1 MGTLVHSQD
10 LGVMHVS
17 VVFFLI
23 CCKTSETKQWQM
35 KSYENS
41 ELVVIGFDV
50 KTIDLFNLFV
60 NS

>member
-1 MGTLVHSQD
+1 MLY
-10 LGVMHVS
+10 
-17 VVFFLI
+17 FFI

>member
-1 MGTLVHSQD
+1 MSY
-10 LGVMHVS
+10 
-17 VVFFLI
+17 FLI
-23 CCKTSETKQWQM
+23 CCKTLETKQWQM
-35 KSYENS
+35 KSYKNS